1 MNVMSH
7 TSFFS
12 VVDDSDS
19 FSFSS
24 SFFSSFTSD
33 VFSELVSFCSDDA
46 ESDCSV
52 LTTTELTSVALS
64 FSEDLSSSGFSF

>member
-1 MNVMSH
+1 MNVITR

-24 SFFSSFTSD
+24 SFLSSLTSD
-33 VFSELVSFCSDDA
+33 VSEVVSFCSDT
-46 ESDCSV
+46 EVSDCSV
-52 LTTTELTSVALS
+52 LTTTESSSWVLS